1 MEENKEVSKEVKKQ
15 LYPDKRKQL
24 EEDRKTLK
32 DQIQKGKQTMD
43 IIQQELQKLIQEH
56 TKIQAKLELLDELE
70 VKEDKI

>member
-15 LYPDKRKQL
+15 LYPNKRKQL

-32 DQIQKGKQTMD
+32 DQIQKGQQSVNT
-43 IIQQELQKLIQEH
+43 IQQELQELIQKH
-56 TKIQAKLELLDELE
+56 IKIQAKLELLDELE